1 MGGEA
6 SGALALNGLGRGP
19 LRLPPPSPLRT
30 RERRGYNRG
39 VEAGHDH
46 TSSRIGNVLERFRT
60 MVRSVGVRRGLV
72 DADLD
77 EVMQDVRIRLWQA
90 EQGGKDIEALGSSYL
105 YQVATTAALDLLRRR
120 RARAADRSDDL
131 AEQDDLPVL
140 RPSPHEEAESRE
152 LAARIQAAVATLPPD
167 RRVAVRFHLSGYD
180 RHDIAR
186 ALGWSE
192 ARARNLIYR
201 GLEQLRRQLTLMGIT
216 PTRAG

>member
-6 SGALALNGLGRGP
+6 SAALSLTA
-19 LRLPPPSPLRT
+19 LRT
-30 RERRGYNRG
+30 RSPSRLRPSGLRTAERHGYNRG
-39 VEAGHDH
+39 VEAGQDH
-46 TSSRIGNVLERFRT
+46 ASSRIANVLARFRT

-105 YQVATTAALDLLRRR
+105 YQVATTAAVDLLRRR
-120 RARAADRSDDL
+120 RARGADRSDDL
-131 AEQDDLPVL
+131 EEQDDLPVL
-140 RPSPHEEAESRE
+140 RPNPHEEAESRE
-152 LAARIQAAVATLPPD
+152 LAERIHAAVALLPED